1 LGDARD
7 AGGAGLYRPA
17 MHRPPWGL
25 DDPRPA
31 DYEIRSRIED
41 IRADALFRM
50 RGLPDVP
57 ERGAA
62 IEAIR
67 DKAVERLNEYVEYAM
82 RSAKGDAA
90 LLASAARHEAR
101 VVKIIEDL
109 KDPLRPASGW
119 E

>member
-1 LGDARD
+1 
-7 AGGAGLYRPA
+7 
-17 MHRPPWGL
+17 MHRPPWRL
-25 DDPRPA
+25 EDPRPA
-31 DYEIRSRIED
+31 DYEIRSRIEA
-41 IRADALFRM
+41 IRVDALYRM

-57 ERGAA
+57 ELDAA
-62 IEAIR
+62 IKAIR
-67 DKAVERLNEYVEYAM
+67 EEAVRRLREYVEYAV

-109 KDPLRPASGW
+109 KDPLRPAPGW

>member
-1 LGDARD
+1 
-7 AGGAGLYRPA
+7 
-17 MHRPPWGL
+17 MHRPPWDL
-25 DDPRPA
+25 QDPRPA

-41 IRADALFRM
+41 IAIDALYRM

-57 ERGAA
+57 ERDAA

-67 DKAVERLNEYVEYAM
+67 EQAVRRLHAYVEYAV

-90 LLASAARHEAR
+90 LLATAARHEAR

-109 KDPLRPASGW
+109 NDPLRPAPGW